1 MVGLFFKVGL
11 TQNYSNIKHM
21 LQTDEESIL
30 NSFAKINMYKQSLLA
45 KKLCDRVFHNEYKV
59 LPQMEYTNETAFSY
73 YTI

>member
-1 MVGLFFKVGL
+1 
-11 TQNYSNIKHM
+11 M